1 MLHIEQI
8 LLDVEQTS
16 PDIEQT
22 LLHIERT
29 LLDVEQ
35 TLPDV
40 EQALLHIERTSL
52 DIEQTLLHIVYAILA
67 FLREKIYRAQ
77 IGMGVAYNNFLMS
90 AGKNLDFV
98 VYYLVVAVPFV
109 RFPADELLTVAFER
123 RSSCNFLH

>member
-1 MLHIEQI
+1 M
-8 LLDVEQTS
+8 LDV
-16 PDIEQT
+16 EQT
-22 LLHIERT
+22 LLHIEQALLDIERT
-29 LLDVEQ
+29 LLHIEQTLLDLEQTSLDIEQ

-40 EQALLHIERTSL
+40 EQLLP
-52 DIEQTLLHIVYAILA
+52 DIEQDLLHIVYAILA

-98 VYYLVVAVPFV
+98 VYYLVVAVPFA